1 MNNGE
6 RIMKVIFYPNDI
18 ESDVIEV
25 PDEIT
30 EDGLNDM
37 ACDWVCDN
45 ICGCWR
51 IIEEEE
57 S

>member
-1 MNNGE
+1 
-6 RIMKVIFYPNDI
+6 MKVIFYPNDI

-37 ACDWVCDN
+37 ACDLVCDN